1 MADLKLR
8 RSSTSSSN
16 QHIPLTF
23 ESKSTQ
29 VGTAFIASALRPQQT
44 MPPTFIAP
52 LLSFASPF
60 PRPPLQRPPPKR
72 SRSRSPTLSLHP
84 NLSRRVLL
92 LTALSLPL
100 LPPPHP
106 TQAYSSP
113 YNPSNTSSENSL
125 PPRLY
130 ESTGSS
136 VVSTPSGLQYFDLLP
151 GNGALAKSGDIA
163 YIYYT
168 SRLRGLN
175 GIKIQSTYDDSTSP
189 PSIVR
194 IGAPDVVP
202 GVSEAL
208 TGMRVGGK
216 RRAVLPP
223 KIAYRSPDML
233 PKVTNFFARRRLLS
247 VLETQRDA
255 TIVFE

>member
-1 MADLKLR
+1 M
-8 RSSTSSSN
+8 STYCTSLPPSHAQMP
-16 QHIPLTF
+16 QHRTMFIPTF
-23 ESKSTQ
+23 SPNPPLVFPSPHPVLQTCPQKR
-29 VGTAFIASALRPQQT
+29 LRPH
-44 MPPTFIAP
+44 F
-52 LLSFASPF
+52 
-60 PRPPLQRPPPKR
+60 
-72 SRSRSPTLSLHP
+72 PTLSIATHP
-84 NLSRRVLL
+84 SRRALL
-92 LTALSLPL
+92 LTALALLHSPL
-100 LPPPHP
+100 P

-113 YNPSNTSSENSL
+113 YNPSQNSEKSL

-130 ESTGSS
+130 ESSVPS
-136 VVSTPSGLQYFDLLP
+136 VVSTPSGLQYFDLNRGTGAEAHT
-151 GNGALAKSGDIA
+151 GNIA

-189 PSIVR
+189 PCIVR
-194 IGAPDVVP
+194 IGASEVVP

-208 TGMRVGGK
+208 VGMRVGGK

-223 KIAYRSPDML
+223 RIAYRSPDMQ
-233 PKVTNFFARRRLLS
+233 PRVTDFFARRRLLS